1 MKNKV
6 VKYRLV
12 SPLFIICCVLFP
24 LSVMAQ
30 ELSDIKNVKSFA
42 VNGSI
47 GLNTSFYNA
56 SGIPNRQ
63 SPFAYG
69 VNANATLTL
78 YGISMPFSFTWYSND
93 KAGFKQPFN
102 QFGISPTYKW
112 LTVHLGYRNVSF
124 SEFTLNGYTFLGVGV
139 EARPGKF
146 RLGAVYGKFNQNSEY
161 DLAMADSIP
170 KLTRTGWAAKVGYGT
185 DERFVDISLLRI
197 GDSPRNFV
205 DSLVKPGQP
214 TPAQNLA
221 VGVTSKF
228 KITPRLFFNLDGS
241 MSFFTHNRKM
251 GQSDSIP
258 HGLLRFAD
266 NFITVNNTSEY
277 HNAIKAGLSYRF
289 TSSVITSIEYR
300 RIDPGFQ
307 SMGSYFFNNDLE
319 LITFNQSASFLKNKM
334 NARGSLGLQRDNLDK
349 TKNSTSKRVI
359 GSLSMN
365 YNINQNWGV
374 DASYSNFSTNQRAF
388 KTVQNDSLMV
398 YQVNHNLMLMPRF
411 MKTTET
417 LSHTVMLNLNWMM
430 LNDKNAKTS
439 SMTDTDTKVAM
450 LMYALGLLK
459 QKININ
465 VGTNYTNMS
474 NQNYHNQLIG
484 GTLGV
489 TSMLLKDKL
498 SLNWNN
504 SFMLNKINS
513 ENGTVFNTGLN
524 ANYRFLP
531 QHSVTLDFNLINNS
545 FSNSTTVPSF
555 NEIRGDIGY
564 VFTF

>member
-12 SPLFIICCVLFP
+12 SPLFIICCVVFP

-30 ELSDIKNVKSFA
+30 ELSDIKNVKPFA

-197 GDSPRNFV
+197 GDSPKNFV

-251 GQSDSIP
+251 DQSDSIP

-266 NFITVNNTSEY
+266 NFITINNTSEY

-289 TSSVITSIEYR
+289 TSLVITSIEYR

-430 LNDKNAKTS
+430 LNDKNTKTS

-489 TSMLLKDKL
+489 TSMLLEDKL

-524 ANYRFLP
+524 VGYRFLP
-531 QHSVTLDFNLINNS
+531 QHSVTLNFNLINNS

>member
-12 SPLFIICCVLFP
+12 SPLFIICCVVFP

-30 ELSDIKNVKSFA
+30 ELSDIKNVKPFA

-197 GDSPRNFV
+197 GDSPKNFV

-251 GQSDSIP
+251 DQSDSIP

-266 NFITVNNTSEY
+266 NFITINNTSEY

-289 TSSVITSIEYR
+289 TSLVITSIEYR

-417 LSHTVMLNLNWMM
+417 LSHTVILNLNWMM
-430 LNDKNAKTS
+430 LNDKNTKTS

-489 TSMLLKDKL
+489 TSMLLEDKL

-524 ANYRFLP
+524 VGYRFLP
-531 QHSVTLDFNLINNS
+531 QHSVTLNFNLINNS

>member
-30 ELSDIKNVKSFA
+30 ELSDIKNVKPFA

-197 GDSPRNFV
+197 GDSPKNFV

-251 GQSDSIP
+251 DQSDSIP

-266 NFITVNNTSEY
+266 NFITINNTSEY

-289 TSSVITSIEYR
+289 TSLVITSIEYR

-489 TSMLLKDKL
+489 TSMLLEDKL